1 MDLPAL
7 ILASSSPYRRE
18 LLTRLQLPF
27 QAFSPDLDERPLAGE
42 SASALVQR
50 LSYEKAKA
58 IAQDHPD
65 AVIIGSDQVLLWQ
78 DQLIGKPSTHAKAH
92 QQLSLLSGQRVNFL
106 TGLCVLQ
113 RSSARMR
120 VDVVAT
126 EVQYRDLN
134 AAQIERYLQL
144 DQPYDCAG
152 SFKSEAAGIML
163 CQMIRSK
170 DPTALIGLPLI
181 RLVEWLIEYGYP
193 LP

>member
-1 MDLPAL
+1 MALPAL
-7 ILASSSPYRRE
+7 ILASSSSYRRE
-18 LLTRLQLPF
+18 LLARLQLPF
-27 QAFSPDLDERPLAGE
+27 QTISPELDEYPLAGE
-42 SASALVQR
+42 SASALVRR

-58 IAQDHPD
+58 IAHDHPD

-78 DQLIGKPSTHAKAH
+78 DQLIGKPLSHAKAH
-92 QQLSLLSGQRVNFL
+92 QQLRLLSGQQVSFL

-113 RSSARMR
+113 LSSDSVR

-126 EVQYRDLN
+126 EVQYRNLN
-134 AAQIERYLQL
+134 AAQIERYLNL

-163 CQMIRSK
+163 CQRIRSE

-181 RLVEWLIEYGYP
+181 RLVEWLSEYGYP